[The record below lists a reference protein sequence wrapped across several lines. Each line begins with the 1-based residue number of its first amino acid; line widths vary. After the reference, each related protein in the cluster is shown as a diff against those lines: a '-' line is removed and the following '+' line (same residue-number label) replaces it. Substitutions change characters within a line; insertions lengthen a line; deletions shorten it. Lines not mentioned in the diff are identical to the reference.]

1 MYYTITLKNSYNIGM
16 EDAGI
21 RIVPRTEHGEL
32 EGFYLKGRR
41 PDNILEW
48 AHTTLA
54 MAHFLVNNIDS
65 HMSEPI
71 FFGLYDDPL
80 RLLDDTLIDIAVVDV
95 GIKQIDK
102 VSFGSFAL
110 GGALVRVE
118 RDMGVGALL
127 FPGAPQI
134 GMGHL
139 ASVVHIDNEGTVHR
153 MFTDDNASTHIDPD
167 IAVLSSLL
175 LDEY

>member
-1 MYYTITLKNSYNIGM
+1 M

-32 EGFYLKGRR
+32 EGFYVKGRR
-41 PDNILEW
+41 PESVLEW

-54 MAHFLVNNIDS
+54 MAHFLINNAS
-65 HMSEPI
+65 GRMSDPI

-80 RLLDDTLIDIAVVDV
+80 RLFDDALVDIPVVEVGLENIDRVN
-95 GIKQIDK
+95 
-102 VSFGSFAL
+102 FGAFAL
-110 GGALVRVE
+110 GGALIRSE

-134 GMGHL
+134 GMGHR
-139 ASVVHIDNEGTVHR
+139 ASVVHVEADGTVHR
-153 MFTDDNASTHIDPD
+153 MFTDDNANTHIDPD

-175 LDEY
+175 LNEY

>member
-1 MYYTITLKNSYNIGM
+1 M
-16 EDAGI
+16 EEAGI
-21 RIVPRTEHGEL
+21 RIVPRTEHGDL
-32 EGFYLKGRR
+32 EGFDLKGRR

-54 MAHFLVNNIDS
+54 MAHFLVNNMTNS
-65 HMSEPI
+65 RSEPI

-80 RLLDDTLIDIAVVDV
+80 RLLDDTLIDISVIEIGIDNVDR
-95 GIKQIDK
+95 
-102 VSFGSFAL
+102 VSFGAFAL

-118 RDMGVGALL
+118 KDLGVGALL

-134 GMGHL
+134 GMGHR
-139 ASVVHIDNEGTVHR
+139 ASVVHIDSEGTVHR
-153 MFTDDNASTHIDPD
+153 MLTDDNVSTRIDPD

-175 LDEY
+175 LGEY

>member
-1 MYYTITLKNSYNIGM
+1 M
-16 EDAGI
+16 EAAGI

-32 EGFYLKGRR
+32 EGFCLKGRR
-41 PDNILEW
+41 PDGVLEW

-54 MAHFLVNNIDS
+54 MAHFLVNN
-65 HMSEPI
+65 MTNRVSEPI

-80 RLLDDTLIDIAVVDV
+80 RLLDDTLIDISVIDI
-95 GIKQIDK
+95 GIENIDRI
-102 VSFGSFAL
+102 SFGAFAL
-110 GGALVRVE
+110 GGALIRVE

-134 GMGHL
+134 GMGHR
-139 ASVVHIDNEGTVHR
+139 ASVVHIDNEGVVHR
-153 MFTDDNASTHIDPD
+153 MITDDNASTALDPD

-175 LDEY
+175 IDGF